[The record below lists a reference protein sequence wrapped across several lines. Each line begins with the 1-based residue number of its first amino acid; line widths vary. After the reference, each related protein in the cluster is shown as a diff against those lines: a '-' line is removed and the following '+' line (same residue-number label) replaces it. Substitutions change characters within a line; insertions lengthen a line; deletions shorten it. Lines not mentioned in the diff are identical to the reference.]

1 MSILG
6 PVNVLHEALDF
17 HLARQNLLTANL
29 AQVETPNYRA
39 QELYRQDGFSG
50 VLQAEMKVTDTRH
63 LGGSTR
69 PSNWRVAADPHAAIG
84 PDGNSVNLDR
94 EAVKVAS
101 NNLRYDAITTM
112 TRGKLEGLLWAVRD
126 GK

>member
-50 VLQAEMKVTDTRH
+50 VLQAEMKVTDNETCFGGTWEPIQSLDTLPHSGPVAGVLWVSSTQGELYRVTR
-63 LGGSTR
+63 
-69 PSNWRVAADPHAAIG
+69 
-84 PDGNSVNLDR
+84 
-94 EAVKVAS
+94 
-101 NNLRYDAITTM
+101 
-112 TRGKLEGLLWAVRD
+112 
-126 GK
+126 